1 MKKLQLTLVLMAILF
16 LVGCS
21 STESNLD
28 LIYFNDAN
36 YVVTFLNANHT
47 RSSINDLGFEVRNLG
62 AQDRVIE
69 NPEFEEWRIQGATWS
84 AAGFYHTNLIMTN
97 NEPRTIRIV
106 NRGNPL
112 IQQAIA
118 PDSISEDYFSE
129 VHFHYDGSRADFGN
143 LVSIELLNVHYF
155 HGIDWLGLSTWG
167 LEDRLQ
173 TIYILNSVY
182 NLEAESAP
190 IGMNRSIVFEI
201 ENVLFQVRTQ
211 ENRPA
216 TIITHILE
224 ETRAQREARIAE
236 RLSHQLGIDSDRIV
250 SLANRAPDLNGTYRN
265 VNIASR
271 QTHDLGNG
279 VQVQVVDL
287 YLSLGMEFPRMLIYY
302 EDNNAYPSAVVF
314 QSLQSTR
321 TAQNGRNNTLKQG
334 LLERVWGGIEDEW
347 LFVYAPTQQVMQTS
361 YEATTFNYVLTPDI
375 NLHMLEN
382 WLALT
387 PPISELDD

>member
-1 MKKLQLTLVLMAILF
+1 MKKLQLTLVLMTILF
-16 LVGCS
+16 LAGCS

-47 RSSINDLGFEVRNLG
+47 RSSIDDLGFEVSNLG

-84 AAGFYHTNLIMTN
+84 AAGFYQTNLIMTN
-97 NEPRTIRIV
+97 NEPRTIRVV
-106 NRGNPL
+106 NRGNPQ
-112 IQQAIA
+112 IQRATA
-118 PDSISEDYFSE
+118 PSSISEDYFTE
-129 VHFHYDGSRADFGN
+129 IRFHYDGSLANSGS
-143 LVSIELLNVHYF
+143 LVSIEFLNVHSF
-155 HGIDWLGLSTWG
+155 HGIDWFSLSTWE
-167 LEDRLQ
+167 LEERLE
-173 TIYILNSVY
+173 TIYFLNSVY
-182 NLEAESAP
+182 NLEAEEAP
-190 IGMNRSIVFEI
+190 QGMNRSIVFEI
-201 ENVLFQVRTQ
+201 ENVLFQVRTR
-211 ENRPA
+211 ENMPA
-216 TIITHILE
+216 TIETHILE
-224 ETRAQREARIAE
+224 ETRAEREARIAE

-250 SLANRAPDLNGTYRN
+250 RLANRAPDLNGTYRN

-287 YLSLGMEFPRMLIYY
+287 YLSRGMEFPRMLIYY
-302 EDNNAYPSAVVF
+302 EDNNAYPSAIVF

-347 LFVYAPTQQVMQTS
+347 LFVYAQTQQVMQTS
-361 YEATTFNYVLTPDI
+361 YEATTFNYILTPDI